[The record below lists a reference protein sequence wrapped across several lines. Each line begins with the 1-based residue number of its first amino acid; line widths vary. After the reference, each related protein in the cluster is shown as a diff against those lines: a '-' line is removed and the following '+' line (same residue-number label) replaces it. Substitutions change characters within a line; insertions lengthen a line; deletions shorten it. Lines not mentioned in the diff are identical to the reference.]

1 MTDNVK
7 KIIAF
12 FLLGFLSLVGNA
24 LNVELFFGAR
34 LVFSSVFVIIAL
46 FTLGPWYGVGVAF
59 FGGLYTIV
67 LWQHPFAFIIY
78 VAEAV
83 FFAFTAS
90 RLNRNTSLIAW
101 DFVFWAIIG
110 IPLTFVLFSIFLE
123 LSFSTIAL
131 IAFKETLNGLI
142 NVLIA
147 SLLLILGRKYFLKT
161 PWIQKGA
168 SVWSISALAL
178 TFIVFLVFI
187 PSSITLHYF
196 SEKDFNQKINYLS
209 KMTENK
215 AILARAE
222 FEHLLWDKTREQI
235 FTKNLLLEKDVTK
248 YTKLKI
254 LESGTAYDGAG
265 NFKFNFIPEIDPQF
279 STNQIDDAVY
289 HYALNV
295 LESSTSNLSAVHS
308 ETFQIFGFDGHIY
321 SVLKSSTDNQLLIFK
336 WNLEKIIFYL
346 NNSAGDNSQ
355 VRFNVILEG
364 DRSKQHSE
372 YESSKDYAGLG
383 VFLPK
388 NSSEGKLLQWINA
401 VFCREVKIGV
411 NDKITITALLPA
423 RKMILDQQQDIAKDI
438 LLIITFLSAT
448 MIISIWLRR
457 WIAKLT
463 FHLAMEIQRIE
474 KQHGSRSEYMRS
486 SLVYELRWISVWL
499 AKLHQRVKYRTAELE
514 KSLYDHQQLID
525 LANAPI
531 FGIDAEGRVNEWNQ
545 MAEQITGFAKDEVM
559 GQDLVGNHI
568 TDDYKKSVQDVLD
581 KALNGEQTANF
592 EFPLFSKTGERID
605 VLLNSTTRRDSD
617 GKIIGVVGVGQ
628 DITELN
634 KVRVEQEQVA
644 IELAQLLNTA
654 NVPMFGIDA
663 KGCVNEWNDATAE
676 ITSLTK
682 NEVLNKNFVGNYIT
696 DDYKKSVQDV
706 FDKALNGEQT
716 ANFEFPLFSKT
727 GERIDVL
734 LNSTTRRD
742 SDGKIIG
749 VVGVGQDITELNK
762 VRVEQDRIANDL
774 TQLIDTANAP
784 IFGIDAEGRVNEW
797 NQTAERITGFTKD
810 EVIGENLVA
819 EYITDDYKKPVKEV
833 LDKAL
838 AGEQTANYEFPLFTN
853 SGDRVDVLLNSTTRR
868 DSDGKITGVVGV
880 GQDITELNKV
890 RVEQDRIAND
900 LTQLIDTANA
910 PIFGID
916 AEGRVNEWNQTA
928 ERITGFTKDEVIG
941 KNLVAEYITDDY
953 KKPVKEVLDKALAGE
968 QTANYEFPLFT
979 NSGDRVDVL
988 LNSTTRRD
996 SDGKITGVVGVG
1008 QDITELNKVRVEQDR
1023 IANDLTQLIDTAN
1036 APIFGIDAEGRVNE
1050 WNQTAE
1056 RITGFT
1062 KDEVIG
1068 ENLVAEYITDDYK
1081 KPVKEVLDKALAGEQ
1096 TANYEFPLFTNSG
1109 DRVDVL
1115 LNFTTRRD
1123 SDGKI
1128 TGVVG
1133 VGQDITEL
1141 NKVRVEQDRIAN
1153 DLTQLIDTANAPIFG
1168 IDAEGRVNEWNQ
1180 TAERITGFTKDEV
1193 IGKNLVAEY
1202 ITDDFKE
1209 SVKEVLDKAL
1219 AGEQTANY
1227 EFPLFTNSGDRVDVL
1242 LNFTTR
1248 RDSDGKITGVVGVG
1262 QDITELKKSQAQV
1275 IHSSKLATLGE
1286 MATSVA
1292 HELNQPLNVIRL
1304 AAGNC
1309 RLRIDPDSTYL
1320 VEKLSRIE
1328 EQTARAALI
1337 IDHMKMF
1344 GRKTDEKPSN
1354 INVHEVIQ
1362 STFDLVGEQIRL
1374 AGINLREKKR
1384 CSSSKEH
1391 EIFVIGHEIQLE
1403 QVFINLI
1410 TNARDALQTRGRSLK
1425 EITIEIVESL
1435 ESIQIK
1441 IFDTGGG
1448 IPEKVIDQIFH
1459 PFFTTK
1465 EVSKGTGLGLSISY
1479 GIITDMG
1486 GSLECCNWE
1495 EGACFSII
1503 LPKAKIDEPLPRIKS
1518 GDAK

>member
-1 MTDNVK
+1 MD
-7 KIIAF
+7 
-12 FLLGFLSLVGNA
+12 FLFWLTIGVPLIFILY
-24 LNVELFFGAR
+24 
-34 LVFSSVFVIIAL
+34 SV
-46 FTLGPWYGVGVAF
+46 
-59 FGGLYTIV
+59 
-67 LWQHPFAFIIY
+67 
-78 VAEAV
+78 
-83 FFAFTAS
+83 
-90 RLNRNTSLIAW
+90 
-101 DFVFWAIIG
+101 
-110 IPLTFVLFSIFLE
+110 FLE
-123 LSFSTIAL
+123 LSISTITV
-131 IAFKETLNGLI
+131 IAFKQTLNGLL

-147 SLLLILGRKYFLKT
+147 SLLLIFGRKLFLKI
-161 PWIQKGA
+161 PWIRRSA
-168 SVWSISALAL
+168 SIWTVRSLAM
-178 TFIVFLVFI
+178 TFIAFIVFI

-209 KMTENK
+209 RMTENK

-248 YTKLKI
+248 YTNLKI

-383 VFLPK
+383 VLLPK

-634 KVRVEQEQVA
+634 KVRVEQ
-644 IELAQLLNTA
+644 
-654 NVPMFGIDA
+654 
-663 KGCVNEWNDATAE
+663 
-676 ITSLTK
+676 
-682 NEVLNKNFVGNYIT
+682 
-696 DDYKKSVQDV
+696 
-706 FDKALNGEQT
+706 
-716 ANFEFPLFSKT
+716 
-727 GERIDVL
+727 
-734 LNSTTRRD
+734 
-742 SDGKIIG
+742 
-749 VVGVGQDITELNK
+749 
-762 VRVEQDRIANDL
+762 DRIANDL

-868 DSDGKITGVVGV
+868 DATGKIV
-880 GQDITELNKV
+880 
-890 RVEQDRIAND
+890 
-900 LTQLIDTANA
+900 
-910 PIFGID
+910 
-916 AEGRVNEWNQTA
+916 
-928 ERITGFTKDEVIG
+928 
-941 KNLVAEYITDDY
+941 
-953 KKPVKEVLDKALAGE
+953 
-968 QTANYEFPLFT
+968 
-979 NSGDRVDVL
+979 
-988 LNSTTRRD
+988 
-996 SDGKITGVVGVG
+996 
-1008 QDITELNKVRVEQDR
+1008 
-1023 IANDLTQLIDTAN
+1023 
-1036 APIFGIDAEGRVNE
+1036 
-1050 WNQTAE
+1050 
-1056 RITGFT
+1056 
-1062 KDEVIG
+1062 
-1068 ENLVAEYITDDYK
+1068 
-1081 KPVKEVLDKALAGEQ
+1081 
-1096 TANYEFPLFTNSG
+1096 
-1109 DRVDVL
+1109 
-1115 LNFTTRRD
+1115 
-1123 SDGKI
+1123 
-1128 TGVVG
+1128 
-1133 VGQDITEL
+1133 
-1141 NKVRVEQDRIAN
+1141 
-1153 DLTQLIDTANAPIFG
+1153 
-1168 IDAEGRVNEWNQ
+1168 
-1180 TAERITGFTKDEV
+1180 
-1193 IGKNLVAEY
+1193 
-1202 ITDDFKE
+1202 
-1209 SVKEVLDKAL
+1209 
-1219 AGEQTANY
+1219 
-1227 EFPLFTNSGDRVDVL
+1227 
-1242 LNFTTR
+1242 
-1248 RDSDGKITGVVGVG
+1248 GVVGVG